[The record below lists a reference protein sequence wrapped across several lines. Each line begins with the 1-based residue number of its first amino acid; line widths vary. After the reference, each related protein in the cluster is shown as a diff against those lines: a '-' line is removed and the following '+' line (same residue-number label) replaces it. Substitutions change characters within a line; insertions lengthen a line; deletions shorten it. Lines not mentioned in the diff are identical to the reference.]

1 MQELPGGGN
10 RGQDEPGGADQALQS
25 GWCAVQLASL
35 YGKAG
40 LRESFQSVACWG
52 ARRTFAHT
60 LPTLRWHIN
69 PSPPH
74 PAAQPGLII
83 PPELLPQGLL
93 THDGWEP
100 LRRAVAADSVWLC
113 WQFWRF
119 VLARTCIVSPYMST
133 WVGQGAALGSGRARA
148 GSEGSSASVPSST
161 HHILPPPPT
170 HHTDYRQGGSPES
183 CTA

>member
-10 RGQDEPGGADQALQS
+10 RGDEPGGADQALQS

-35 YGKAG
+35 YKAG
-40 LRESFQSVACWG
+40 LRESFQSFSLLGRPTHFCAHP
-52 ARRTFAHT
+52 AHT
-60 LPTLRWHIN
+60 AVHTN

-83 PPELLPQGLL
+83 PPELLPRGLL
-93 THDGWEP
+93 AHDGWEP

-119 VLARTCIVSPYMST
+119 VLVRTCIVSPYMST

-148 GSEGSSASVPSST
+148 GSEGIQCIFSFQHPPHTPNPS
-161 HHILPPPPT
+161 HAPHRLQAG
-170 HHTDYRQGGSPES
+170 RQYQS